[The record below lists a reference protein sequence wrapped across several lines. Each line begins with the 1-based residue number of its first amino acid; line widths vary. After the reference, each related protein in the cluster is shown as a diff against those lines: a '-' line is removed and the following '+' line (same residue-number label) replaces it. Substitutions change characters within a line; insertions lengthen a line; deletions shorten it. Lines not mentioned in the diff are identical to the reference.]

1 MAVSLTFDAEGCYRA
16 LIQRLIKASD
26 AIMDEFYNDAIAG
39 LDAKGKEDSEK
50 INAIWNETQR
60 YVEAKCEFYAN
71 ALMQSFGTGSN
82 SDISEDSY
90 WTEYEHSNMF
100 NPARQRRT
108 TIVGRP
114 PGEYTDI
121 FGRERKSSGINS
133 GKNLEY
139 IYITD
144 ENGETVQIKPLVPKF
159 SIQNA
164 ESWLIRNH
172 QRRIEDR
179 IEEEVKQFFA
189 EEAKRFFVEVSI

>member
-16 LIQRLIKASD
+16 LIQKLIEVADS
-26 AIMDEFYNDAIAG
+26 IMEEFYNDAILG
-39 LDAKGKEDSEK
+39 LDAKGKEDSER
-50 INAIWNETQR
+50 INAVWDETQE
-60 YVEAKCEFYAN
+60 YVEAHCKFYAD

-82 SDISEDSY
+82 ADISADSY
-90 WTEYEHSNMF
+90 WNEYEHSDMF

-114 PGEYTDI
+114 KGKYTNI
-121 FGRERKSSGINS
+121 FGEEQESSGKNS

-139 IYITD
+139 IYITN

-164 ESWLIRNH
+164 EGWLIRNH

-179 IEEEVKQFFA
+179 IEEEIKQFFA